1 MTKSDLIEQVA
12 TQLNLPK
19 GKAELIINC
28 IFDSMEESLRDGHRI
43 EIRGFGSFEIRRYKA
58 YEGRNPR
65 TGDPVGVHPKRLPFF
80 KVGKEL
86 KERVNAGGAEVRVVP
101 AAAPA
106 PAAPAA
112 KDAKAVAAAVKAAP
126 ATAKAAPPA
135 PVTAKA
141 APAAPAAPAPAPVAA
156 KAAPVAAK
164 AAPVVVKAAPAAP
177 APVAVKAAPAAPAV
191 APAAAVK
198 PAAVVAA
205 PVVAAPAPAVAA
217 TPAAVK
223 PKKKSDAKPK
233 V

>member
-126 ATAKAAPPA
+126 ATAKAAP
-135 PVTAKA
+135 VTAKA
-141 APAAPAAPAPAPVAA
+141 APAAPAAPAPAPAAA